1 MSNSCPNRNIIESI
15 ISKTGLPIYLVEI
28 DRSHR
33 IFPQGFPKHSFFA
46 THHFYGLFLD
56 WEDVKKEIYKLS
68 EENKNRILPSYYLD
82 DVLPFISISI
92 KKIMCY
98 GANEEGCYKQQYLCV
113 YNKIYTHDGKNYLI
127 DWQEIESIE

>member
-28 DRSHR
+28 ERSQR
-33 IFPQGFPKHSFFA
+33 RFSQDFPKYSFFA
-46 THHFYGLFLD
+46 TNHFYGLFLD
-56 WEDVKKEIYKLS
+56 WEEVKKEIYKLS
-68 EENKNRILPSYYLD
+68 EENKNRILPSYYLAG
-82 DVLPFISISI
+82 VHSFISISI

-98 GANEEGCYKQQYLCV
+98 GADEKWWERQQYLCASD
-113 YNKIYTHDGKNYLI
+113 KIYTHDGKNYSI